1 MINYSTSNFEEV
13 KKLTLVKED
22 KKKVIKKFETHENDT
37 GSTEVQV
44 AILTQKI
51 NRLNEHLKLNKKDH
65 HSRRGLII
73 MVGKRKRLLGYLKNS
88 CILSRPRSCIFS
100 FLDCSSTILFYLL

>member
-13 KKLTLVKED
+13 NKLTLVKED

-73 MVGKRKRLLGYLKNS
+73 MVGKRKRLLGYLKNND
-88 CILSRPRSCIFS
+88 IGRHKKIIKELGLRK
-100 FLDCSSTILFYLL
+100 